1 MMTESSALERR
12 RLFALWLRTGR
23 LPRCTSEDGRE
34 LKFNPWHDPANGR
47 FTSAGAGGATEG
59 RRAGDAARGGRRRPV
74 REGAVAG
81 SPALSSGATTDMAGR
96 QTMRA
101 RSSASRRPGA
111 EGPTGGPVSNFVA
124 GVGEGLYDTAK
135 GAVSN
140 TYALV
145 TTNPV
150 TTIRETNA
158 GVAAMLDGVIAA
170 EDTPAYRQIARAGQA
185 MASASARDIG
195 RATGHA
201 AGTVAIG
208 AATNTALSRVAT
220 LRRMKMARVYPA
232 RESPSI
238 TWSKETLKK
247 GLPSTLYNDAAPG
260 ARPGLA
266 PALMRRMPDGT
277 MRRVK
282 FDGIDGEYRID
293 RKWKVVNLPNARAQ
307 ILRQSKVLAQNGVH
321 GMWEVPTAAQRA
333 NAFKA
338 IIKAKVANIKVRV
351 VEP

>member
-12 RLFALWLRTGR
+12 RLFAQWLRTGR

-47 FTSAGAGGATEG
+47 FTFSGAGGASEG
-59 RRAGDAARGGRRRPV
+59 RRAGDAVRGARRRLV

-81 SPALSSGATTDMAGR
+81 APAVSLDAAKDMARRQASRALSSTP
-96 QTMRA
+96 
-101 RSSASRRPGA
+101 RRPGA
-111 EGPTGGPVSNFVA
+111 GGEAGGPVFNFVA

-158 GVAAMLDGVIAA
+158 GVAAMLDAAIAA

-185 MASASARDIG
+185 VASASARDIG
-195 RATGHA
+195 RVTGHA

-208 AATNTALSRVAT
+208 GVTNTALSRVAT
-220 LRRMKMARVYPA
+220 LRWMKMAKVYPA
-232 RESPSI
+232 REPPSI

-277 MRRVK
+277 TRRVK
-282 FDGIDGEYRID
+282 FDGIDGEYMID

-321 GMWEVPTAAQRA
+321 GMWEVPTAAQR
-333 NAFKA
+333 
-338 IIKAKVANIKVRV
+338 IKAFNAIKKEKVANIKVRV

>member
-1 MMTESSALERR
+1 MMMESSALERR
-12 RLFALWLRTGR
+12 RLFALWLRTGQ
-23 LPRCTSEDGRE
+23 LPRCTSDDGRE
-34 LKFNPWHDPANGR
+34 LKFNPWHDAANGR
-47 FTSAGAGGATEG
+47 FTFSGAGGATEG
-59 RRAGDAARGGRRRPV
+59 RRAGNAARGARRRLV

-81 SPALSSGATTDMAGR
+81 SAGAARDTAKRQAMRAPSSGP
-96 QTMRA
+96 
-101 RSSASRRPGA
+101 SSPGA
-111 EGPTGGPVSNFVA
+111 EGPARGPVSNFVT

-135 GAVSN
+135 SAVSD

-158 GVAAMLDGVIAA
+158 GVAAMLDSAIAA

-185 MASASARDIG
+185 VASASARDLG

-208 AATNTALSRVAT
+208 AVTNTALSRVAT

-232 RESPSI
+232 REPPSI

-282 FDGIDGEYRID
+282 FDGIDGEYMID

-321 GMWEVPTAAQRA
+321 GMWEVPTAVQRVK
-333 NAFKA
+333 AFQA
-338 IIKAKVANIKVRV
+338 IKKAKVANIKVRV